1 MCIEVANVA
10 WFAVLESE
18 NDAPISGDI
27 YGPEA
32 SEIALQSV
40 QSPTWDIHILRVGGY
55 VEVSQDAFYS
65 AKVLGVDATSISMLI
80 KTLQSPG
87 PEIPY
92 HGSL

>member
-10 WFAVLESE
+10 WFAGLESE

-32 SEIALQSV
+32 SEVAFQSV

-65 AKVLGVDATSISMLI
+65 AKVLGADATSISMLI

-92 HGSL
+92 HGLL